1 MVKLCAMLKKDVLI
15 SKRNISIL
23 FLIILLPMVF
33 GLLSGSFKRTIPRN
47 TPVMIVP
54 QNSDVTQNDMD
65 YVEGW
70 TSLFSKP
77 VIGIDEEEGVYKLQ
91 HEEAYLV
98 FVVPP
103 NVTQTMTGSGDFE
116 ILIDYSFVP
125 VEKIS
130 EYVVHNVE
138 IYFSTTSFKGSN
150 IVLKKINTR
159 KTMPEYMLPGFI
171 MLMISLLALTIL
183 PHNMYGEYTIIRRLM
198 IEHSFGSMVVSK
210 ILFFMILAAIQLL
223 ILRWSEVI
231 VHVETSNIDLE
242 TLIIVLLSML
252 YLSSISLSISFFTKF
267 SNAGNLINTLLLFL
281 IILFSGLFYP
291 VGFFPTFLQKLSM
304 IFPTYYSMVIIR
316 GVMLK
321 DVDILFYSDWLIG
334 LILFTIV
341 TFIILGV
348 SVKKF
353 KEV

>member
-1 MVKLCAMLKKDVLI
+1 MIKIHTMLKKEILI
-15 SKRNISIL
+15 SKRNISIIL
-23 FLIILLPMVF
+23 LIILLPMVF
-33 GLLSGSFKRTIPRN
+33 GLLSGSFKKTIPRN

-54 QNSDVTQNDMD
+54 QNNDVTQDDMD

-77 VIGIDEEEGVYKLQ
+77 VIGINDEEGIYRLQ
-91 HEEAYLV
+91 REEAYLV

-103 NVTQTMTGSGDFE
+103 NVTETMTGGGDFE

-138 IYFSTTSFKGSN
+138 IYFSTTSFRGSD
-150 IVLKKINTR
+150 IVLTKINTR

-171 MLMISLLALTIL
+171 MLMISLMALTIL
-183 PHNMYGEYTIIRRLM
+183 PHNMYGERTVIRRLI
-198 IEHSFGSMVVSK
+198 IEHSFGSMVMAK
-210 ILFFMILAAIQLL
+210 IIFFIILAAIQLL

-231 VHVETSNIDLE
+231 VEIETSNIGLE
-242 TLIIVLLSML
+242 TFIIVLLSVV
-252 YLSSISLSISFFTKF
+252 YLSSISLSISFLTKF
-267 SNAGNLINTLLLFL
+267 SNAGNLINTLFLFM

-291 VGFFPTFLQKLSM
+291 VGFFPTFLQKLSL
-304 IFPTYYSMVIIR
+304 IFPTYYSMIILR

-321 DVDILFYSDWLIG
+321 EVDILFYSDWLIG
-334 LILFTIV
+334 LTLFSIF
-341 TFIILGV
+341 TFIVLAI